1 MKDHLLA
8 GFTAGLLVWAIVGFV
23 NSSMAKAG
31 EQKRIQ
37 KNMQNKLT
45 FLSDSLKTMNLRS

>member
-37 KNMQNKLT
+37 IITLIWMRTPICIGKI
-45 FLSDSLKTMNLRS
+45 